1 MLVIDSVEDVYFF
14 YSFSF
19 NKKYLK
25 IEERNIT
32 LNFLVSSQDLVNG
45 YRCIC
50 SPGYAG
56 DHCEKD
62 INECA
67 SNPCMNGGHCQDE
80 INGFQCLCPAGFSGN
95 LCQVRSMGEKQALSR
110 WCFYQHFGSVH

>member
-1 MLVIDSVEDVYFF
+1 MKGGTTLTLKPFSV
-14 YSFSF
+14 
-19 NKKYLK
+19 L
-25 IEERNIT
+25 
-32 LNFLVSSQDLVNG
+32 SQDLVNG

-95 LCQVRSMGEKQALSR
+95 LCQVRRLGERQALSQCR
-110 WCFYQHFGSVH
+110 LL